1 MEKNEGWKDWMDGE
15 GRRMDGEEQ
24 RLEMMEDWMKK
35 NESWMDW
42 MDGEE

>member
-1 MEKNEGWKDWMDGE
+1 MDE
-15 GRRMDGEEQ
+15 EEQ
-24 RLEMMEDWMKK
+24 RFEMMEDWMKK